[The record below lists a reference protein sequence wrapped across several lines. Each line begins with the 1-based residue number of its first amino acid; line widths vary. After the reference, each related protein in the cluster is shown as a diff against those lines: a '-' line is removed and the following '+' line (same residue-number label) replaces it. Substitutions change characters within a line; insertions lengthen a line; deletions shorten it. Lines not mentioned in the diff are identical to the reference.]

1 MDFYQKLPTLGDPIK
16 ITINQTTILN
26 FPKYEED
33 AWNTVCKI
41 HTERSEGLYVIQ
53 GEYINHWISES
64 EGGYAWN

>member
-41 HTERSEGLYVIQ
+41 HTERSEGL
-53 GEYINHWISES
+53 
-64 EGGYAWN
+64 